1 MKLPSAMGALLQFL
15 IPVCA
20 IAKAARSLL
29 AFGIGWLKTRR
40 WSRLRAAFIPI
51 TVVVVL
57 TWSLLVDRL
66 PGHRQSLIANYRSAS
81 REAVDAND
89 VAAYRLNFRRVLEMS
104 GGDPSLR
111 FEFASSLYQ
120 MGENDEAVRMMSGL
134 APLKTGG
141 YEPAHRF
148 LASHFTKSNFKDS
161 ALTAAH
167 AMQIDFL
174 RAVHLGHIIGQ
185 NTDARTERLELVK
198 LLAEHRSY
206 DRAEKFLR
214 PTLDK
219 YPEDRLTIA
228 RLKAR
233 TGKIEA
239 ARADA
244 RHACEILS
252 VAVEN
257 DPNNLVRRIQL
268 AQAYVFLSES
278 GRALNTLCEAI
289 PESPETPV
297 AVQLV
302 EATSK
307 TYAVWLS
314 LMPGW
319 QRNIQRN
326 CLARLAA
333 LPVEEIDSN
342 STEPRS
348 SPDSSPSTVN
358 GVDTADVAF
367 FSRVIVSPRRT
378 IVVPFLRGS
387 IAAAD
392 RNLSKAEE
400 LLRYAQTNG
409 ADDPSVNNNL
419 AWTLLQKLANVADN
433 DKHAKQLDEAL
444 QLATRAVE
452 TAPEIPE
459 FRETFAQLLAK
470 NGQHELAVN
479 EFKQCLSMGLETR
492 QIQKSLAVSLNI
504 LGHTK
509 EASIHEMQS
518 RRQEY

>member
-1 MKLPSAMGALLQFL
+1 MKLPEAMKVAIGFL
-15 IPVCA
+15 IPVSA
-20 IAKAARSLL
+20 IAKTARSL
-29 AFGIGWLKTRR
+29 FEFSMGWLKTRR
-40 WSRLRAAFIPI
+40 WSRLLVVSIPFA
-51 TVVVVL
+51 VVAIL
-57 TWSLLVDRL
+57 AWSLLVHRV
-66 PGHRQSLIANYRSAS
+66 PGHRQSLITNYRNAA
-81 REAVDAND
+81 REAVESND
-89 VAAYRLNFRRVLEMS
+89 VAAYRLSFRRVLEMS

-120 MGENDEAVRMMSGL
+120 LGEKDEAVCMMSGL

-148 LASHFTKSNFKDS
+148 LATHFTIDNFKES
-161 ALTAAH
+161 PLTPAQAL
-167 AMQIDFL
+167 QIDLL
-174 RAVHLGHIIGQ
+174 RAVHLGHIIRQ
-185 NTDARTERLELVK
+185 NTDARTERIELVK
-198 LLAEHRSY
+198 LLADHRSY
-206 DRAEKFLR
+206 DRAEKYLR

-219 YPEDRLTIA
+219 YPEDSLTIA

-244 RHACEILS
+244 RHACKILS
-252 VAVEN
+252 AAVEK
-257 DPNNLVRRIQL
+257 DPKNLARRIQL

-289 PESPETPV
+289 PDSPEAPV
-297 AVQLV
+297 PAQLV
-302 EATSK
+302 EASSK

-314 LMPGW
+314 LMPER
-319 QRNIQRN
+319 QQNIQRT
-326 CLARLAA
+326 CLARRAA
-333 LPVEEIDSN
+333 LPDTVVDSD
-342 STEPRS
+342 STKPM
-348 SPDSSPSTVN
+348 PTADSSPSTRN
-358 GVDTADVAF
+358 GVNASDVSF
-367 FSRVIVSPRRT
+367 FSSVIASPRRT

-392 RNLSKAEE
+392 NDLATAEE

-419 AWTLLQKLANVADN
+419 AWTLLQKLANVANSDEQSMLLN
-433 DKHAKQLDEAL
+433 EAL

-509 EASIHEMQS
+509 EASIHEMHS